1 MASLSA
7 ACRLSARVA
16 ARQLPQNVARRGF
29 RPSPASAAA
38 QNFQMPALSPTMTE
52 GNIASWKIKEGE
64 SFSAGDVLLE
74 IETDK
79 AQMDVEAQD
88 DGILAKIT
96 LGDGSKAVKVGQ
108 RIGVLAD
115 PGDDLSSLEIPAE
128 DNAEQ
133 KPSAPKEPKPTDTR
147 QTSTPAPEGGKSAAA
162 PPGKAVKQ
170 THPLYPSVLFAL
182 RANGLSKDDA
192 DKIPATG
199 PNGRLLKGDVLA
211 YAGKLSES
219 AYASTLSKILA
230 EKAHL
235 DLSNIKAVQPK
246 PPAAAPATPAAAK
259 ESVPEPLTQVT
270 LPINFK
276 AVLEC
281 QKRLQDTLGVY
292 LPLSDFVARATEL
305 ANEELP
311 RSKNAQPSADE
322 LFNAIVGTDK
332 IPTTSRG
339 HFIPEVSALPTVAP
353 KSAKATKPLDIFDIL
368 AGKPATTRS
377 TRAAVPSAA
386 AVASPINVFSV
397 SVPKGEEKRA
407 TVFLERVKVV
417 LETQPGEL
425 VL

>member
-7 ACRLSARVA
+7 AARLSVRA
-16 ARQLPQNVARRGF
+16 ATRQLPQNAARRGF
-29 RPSPASAAA
+29 RSSPVSVTA

-108 RIGVLAD
+108 RIGVLAE

-128 DNAEQ
+128 DNVQQRPA
-133 KPSAPKEPKPTDTR
+133 APKESTPSEAPKP
-147 QTSTPAPEGGKSAAA
+147 STPTKTSASSAA
-162 PPGKAVKQ
+162 PPGQAVKQ
-170 THPLYPSVLFAL
+170 TYPLYPSVLSAL
-182 RANGLSKDDA
+182 RANGLTKEDA

-199 PNGRLLKGDVLA
+199 PSGRLLKGDVLA

-219 AYASTLSKILA
+219 TYASDLSKILA
-230 EKAHL
+230 KKAHL

-246 PPAAAPATPAAAK
+246 APAAPPAAPVAPAEP
-259 ESVPEPLTQVT
+259 VPEPITEVT

-292 LPLSDFVARATEL
+292 LPLSEFVARATEL
-305 ANEELP
+305 ANEDLP
-311 RSKNAQPSADE
+311 RSKTAQPTADE
-322 LFNAIVGTDK
+322 LFDAVIGLNK

-339 HFIPEVSALPTVAP
+339 QFIPEVSALPSLASKP
-353 KSAKATKPLDIFDIL
+353 AKVSQKADIFDIL
-368 AGKPATTRS
+368 AGKPAKAKSAKPVATTS
-377 TRAAVPSAA
+377 IAGPVN
-386 AVASPINVFSV
+386 IFSV

-407 TVFLERVKVV
+407 TIFLERVKVV